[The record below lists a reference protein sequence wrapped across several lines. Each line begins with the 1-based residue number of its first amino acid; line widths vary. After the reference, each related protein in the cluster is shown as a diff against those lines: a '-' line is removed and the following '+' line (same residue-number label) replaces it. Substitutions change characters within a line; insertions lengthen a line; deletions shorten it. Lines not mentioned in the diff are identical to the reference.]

1 MCTIFLVL
9 LMQRAFHWWAIYF
22 LCEKKSL
29 KHKTYTRS
37 TIQVQCNSVKV
48 WIRSR
53 KWNRFIQEMF
63 YGDVLLFAFD
73 IKIDMRDNWIRQ
85 YLICNAINKYKKNC
99 NFTSGSRHINFVLL
113 LVTNLLGLS
122 SIQRPIQFSPKI
134 SCCDCIQINTRSVC
148 LYIFQD
154 IAHQTVKTTCTI
166 L

>member
-29 KHKTYTRS
+29 KHKIYTRS

-122 SIQRPIQFSPKI
+122 SIQCPIQLSPKI
-134 SCCDCIQINTRSVC
+134 SCCDCI
-148 LYIFQD
+148 
-154 IAHQTVKTTCTI
+154 
-166 L
+166 